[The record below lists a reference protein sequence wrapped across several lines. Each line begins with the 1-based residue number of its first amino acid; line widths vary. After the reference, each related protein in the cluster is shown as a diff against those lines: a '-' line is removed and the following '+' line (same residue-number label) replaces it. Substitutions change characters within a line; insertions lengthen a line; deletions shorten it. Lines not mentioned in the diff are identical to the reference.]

1 MTYVF
6 SFFDVT
12 KPHILTS
19 KIAAV
24 VPPRPFFVAGY
35 LCHTSTR
42 RRNLLRSR
50 GLASSSAQSAGRRW
64 ISCCHPW
71 GLACNVNDEP
81 AKKKGNGAPS
91 RHGKQVM
98 EIGEVGTWKVE
109 NLNLLVDPI
118 RNCPRAV
125 LVSCQCYSKCEA
137 KVMNVSSLSL
147 GGRPGEMFNFISKA
161 HFSNDCLCICIIQ
174 GTSRSRNA

>member
-42 RRNLLRSR
+42 R
-50 GLASSSAQSAGRRW
+50 SAQSAGRRW

-81 AKKKGNGAPS
+81 AQFCEEKRKRSAF
-91 RHGKQVM
+91 QA
-98 EIGEVGTWKVE
+98 WKVGDGNWGSWDVE
-109 NLNLLVDPI
+109 SREPELTCRSNSELSASGIGQLPMLQQM
-118 RNCPRAV
+118 R
-125 LVSCQCYSKCEA
+125 SK
-137 KVMNVSSLSL
+137 
-147 GGRPGEMFNFISKA
+147 
-161 HFSNDCLCICIIQ
+161 SNERFK
-174 GTSRSRNA
+174 S